1 MHCLKRGPKHASKT
15 HKGVLPRTSTPFHMF
30 QKWGQRLKKPAF
42 AHFLTIIL
50 IMIPASGLFAQQSA
64 SSSATVSISKMT
76 SALPKTFQAAL
87 PQGVTFQQGSPI
99 LRTAEHIGGKLM
111 LAPSLEGVQTIINHI
126 SSATTGT
133 NLIIEALVFLPSPAL
148 GGSYSASSQID
159 ALGLLFNQFR
169 SLQGIQYWS
178 ASRKIMR
185 TLYTDAFRVDNPND
199 KNKIK
204 DPETIAEFR
213 AILPQKTYIYQK
225 DQTFSGIITEVQCA
239 VSQTTFLMTN
249 TNVTPLRLIGIPV
262 LSADGI
268 RTGFLAAPS
277 PEGVFL
283 YFVTSIKSPSIGR
296 DRVFESASNKALAL
310 LHWFTEAASAR
321 SIIEPVHLPWN
332 IDDLPPEIRL
342 KQAANNSP

>member
-15 HKGVLPRTSTPFHMF
+15 HKGVFPRTSTPLRMF
-30 QKWGQRLKKPAF
+30 QQWGQRLEKPAF
-42 AHFLTIIL
+42 AHFLAIIL
-50 IMIPASGLFAQQSA
+50 IMIPASELFAQQSA
-64 SSSATVSISKMT
+64 SSSAAVSISKMT
-76 SALPKTFQAAL
+76 SALPSVFQTAL

-99 LRTAEHIGGKLM
+99 LRTAEHIGSDLM
-111 LAPSLEGVQTIINHI
+111 LAPSLEGAQTIINHI
-126 SSATTGT
+126 NSATTDS

-159 ALGLLFNQFR
+159 ALGLLFNQFS

-239 VSQTTFLMTN
+239 ISQTTFLMTN

-277 PEGVFL
+277 PEGIFL

-310 LHWFTEAASAR
+310 LHWFISAASAR
-321 SIIEPVHLPWN
+321 QLIAPAILPWN
-332 IDDLPPEIRL
+332 IDDLPLDARL
-342 KQAANNSP
+342 SRMVSP